1 MSSTTIVL
9 FVEGDTDK
17 VFFEALFRYYRMQS
31 NKELCKCMVVNL
43 RGVSRYTS
51 KVAGKLSN
59 EILPDVRKQHGEL
72 KAVCCSYDT
81 DVFEFAE
88 RPVVDWS
95 KVETTMKSIGVKE
108 FCRIK
113 VDRMIEDWLL
123 DDIGGLCQFLKIK
136 TPPKKLQGKDGYGKI
151 QSLFKLGHKLYLK
164 GNSVKSFIDY
174 LDMGTISKKRHKE
187 LATFERLLGFQ

>member
-17 VFFEALFRYYRMQS
+17 VFFDALLRYYHMQGS
-31 NKELCKCMVVNL
+31 KDLCKCMVVNL
-43 RGVSRYTS
+43 HGVSRYTS
-51 KVAGKLSN
+51 KVTGKLTN
-59 EILPDVRKQHGEL
+59 EILPDVKRQHGVL
-72 KAVCCSYDT
+72 KAVCCSYDN

-95 KVETTMKSIGVKE
+95 KVETTVKSIGVKD

-113 VDRMIEDWLL
+113 VDRRIEDWLL
-123 DDIGGLCQFLKIK
+123 DDIDGLCCFLKIK
-136 TPPKKLQGKDGYGKI
+136 TPPKKLQGKNGYAKI
-151 QSLFKLGHKLYLK
+151 QSLFKLGRKLYLK

-174 LDMGTISKKRHKE
+174 LDMGVISK
-187 LATFERLLGFQ
+187 